1 MIRTQIQLT
10 EEQHRALKE
19 LADSRQVSVARL
31 IRESVA
37 QYLNTSE
44 TMEMDGL
51 RQYAI
56 SIAGKY
62 HSGKTDISINHDEY
76 LAEAYADDLH

>member
-10 EEQHRALKE
+10 EEQHQALKE
-19 LADSRQVSVARL
+19 LAVSQKVSMARL

-37 QYLNTSE
+37 QYLSTSE
-44 TMEMDGL
+44 TKEMDEL
-51 RQYAI
+51 RRYAI

-62 HSGKTDISINHDEY
+62 HSGKTDISINHDNY
-76 LAEAYADDLH
+76 LAEAYADDLY

>member
-10 EEQHRALKE
+10 EEQHQALKE
-19 LADSRQVSVARL
+19 LAASQKISMARL

-44 TMEMDGL
+44 TKEMDEL

-62 HSGKTDISINHDEY
+62 HSGHTDISINHDEY
-76 LAEAYADDLH
+76 LAEAFADDLH

>member
-10 EEQHRALKE
+10 EKQHRALKE
-19 LADSRQVSVARL
+19 LAASQKVSVARI

-44 TMEMDGL
+44 TKEMDEL

-76 LAEAYADDLH
+76 LAEAYADALH